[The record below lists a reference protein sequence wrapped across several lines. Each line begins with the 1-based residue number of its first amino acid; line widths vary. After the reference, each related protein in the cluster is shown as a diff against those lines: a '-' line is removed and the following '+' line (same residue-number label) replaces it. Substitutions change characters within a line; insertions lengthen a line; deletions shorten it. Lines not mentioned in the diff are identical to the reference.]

1 MDPYFMLAQNLSR
14 PYNYLKFLE
23 GEDGEEENTC
33 DPTDDFAIWPG
44 TNQGSLEYFAP
55 RPTRPNPKLT
65 VIYSF
70 WKLGHVP
77 ILL

>member
-33 DPTDDFAIWPG
+33 DPTDDFAIRLR
-44 TNQGSLEYFAP
+44 NQSGKS
-55 RPTRPNPKLT
+55 
-65 VIYSF
+65 
-70 WKLGHVP
+70 
-77 ILL
+77 